1 MDAIF
6 QSLPEPDFD
15 LSGGTLGNNL
25 GISGESIYNL
35 SAETGMDLNIFL
47 SGNTADFINKQAYL
61 KLDVYP
67 YEFSKKNFHY
77 NQITDMFLMFQ
88 QESLHQH

>member
-1 MDAIF
+1 MAAIF

-25 GISGESIYNL
+25 NLSGQSIYNL
-35 SAETGMDLNIFL
+35 SADTGMNLNIFM
-47 SGNTADFINKQAYL
+47 SGNTADFLNKQAYL

-67 YEFSKKNFHY
+67 YEYSKEKFSVQSDYRYLFDSPFPSIN
-77 NQITDMFLMFQ
+77 
-88 QESLHQH
+88 